1 LLLQEVEEKFTVAEV
16 QADLEHLL
24 ALHRVAI
31 VQVQLL

>member
-1 LLLQEVEEKFTVAEV
+1 LLLQEVEEKFTVAEA

-24 ALHRVAI
+24 VLHQVVI